1 VNLKAP
7 FGIEGYSLTCKILC
21 NSGYFRYLEAGKR
34 FFPKDKTNPDFP
46 GIFERDVGGNL

>member
-21 NSGYFRYLEAGKR
+21 NSGYLRYLNAGKR
-34 FFPKDKTNPDFP
+34 PSDKKEDEKRTKK
-46 GIFERDVGGNL
+46 RKSHKAATK